1 MDHICFRP
9 KWEGGQYD
17 GDENKRQKALQLA
30 MELGADFIDI
40 ELKVSL
46 PTFCILL
53 FLWRKT
59 FDEYLIYIYHSG

>member
-46 PTFCILL
+46 HTFCILL
-53 FLWRKT
+53 FL
-59 FDEYLIYIYHSG
+59 

>member
-17 GDENKRQKALQLA
+17 GDENKRQKALQIA

-46 PTFCILL
+46 STFCILL
-53 FLWRKT
+53 FL
-59 FDEYLIYIYHSG
+59 